1 MQEEVHQC
9 TRFQVLDRVGDAL
22 YDMLCKLTGDHPHS
36 PLSDEQNTEGINK
49 NLRTTST
56 LQSSIKLISRTILEG
71 IVSKLCGVETD
82 GIFRNSEFKAISEH
96 IDTDSLSFALILE
109 EMSRCYDIISS
120 IASNVTWPGSPEVTN
135 KGKTSAPKIGTT
147 KEKHLNKLKTLASD
161 IFEMV
166 FAKLEGFA
174 NRNLENL
181 GAINCGY
188 KKNKTYR
195 ESENTNI
202 CGNTH
207 EKRLQSTLYRHA
219 KKVSSTILKAL
230 QTELNMNLPDLET
243 CISKPLQEKQIL
255 KSLVNFIL
263 DAVSPDMFNEPEP
276 EERGIANYRYR
287 PIYGNFLPG
296 GANPD
301 SYLEDPADTE
311 KESAGEERPAED
323 ETKSDSLKQQELEKN
338 TKNF

>member
-1 MQEEVHQC
+1 M
-9 TRFQVLDRVGDAL
+9 
-22 YDMLCKLTGDHPHS
+22 
-36 PLSDEQNTEGINK
+36 
-49 NLRTTST
+49 
-56 LQSSIKLISRTILEG
+56 
-71 IVSKLCGVETD
+71 
-82 GIFRNSEFKAISEH
+82 
-96 IDTDSLSFALILE
+96 
-109 EMSRCYDIISS
+109 
-120 IASNVTWPGSPEVTN
+120 
-135 KGKTSAPKIGTT
+135 
-147 KEKHLNKLKTLASD
+147 ASD

-195 ESENTNI
+195 ESENTNL

-276 EERGIANYRYR
+276 EERGIENYRYR

-323 ETKSDSLKQQELEKN
+323 ETKSDSLKQQELEKT

>member
-56 LQSSIKLISRTILEG
+56 LQSSIKLISHTILEG

-82 GIFRNSEFKAISEH
+82 GIFKNSEFKAISEH

-120 IASNVTWPGSPEVTN
+120 IASNVTWPGSQEVTN

-147 KEKHLNKLKTLASD
+147 KEKHPNKLKTLASD

-166 FAKLEGFA
+166 CAKLEGFA

-202 CGNTH
+202 
-207 EKRLQSTLYRHA
+207 
-219 KKVSSTILKAL
+219 
-230 QTELNMNLPDLET
+230 
-243 CISKPLQEKQIL
+243 
-255 KSLVNFIL
+255 
-263 DAVSPDMFNEPEP
+263 
-276 EERGIANYRYR
+276 
-287 PIYGNFLPG
+287 
-296 GANPD
+296 
-301 SYLEDPADTE
+301 
-311 KESAGEERPAED
+311 
-323 ETKSDSLKQQELEKN
+323 
-338 TKNF
+338 